1 MHPTISVIH
10 NMKDYLLRTPS
21 YVPGSGILLD
31 HHEFF
36 HFKALSD
43 VKNPQAEAFTLA
55 HSNAHLIT
63 LCNAIRWL
71 AVCHE
76 HLGTCEPAQFL
87 HLRDIEFQRFTL
99 Q

>member
-1 MHPTISVIH
+1 MAVCEFSGTQ
-10 NMKDYLLRTPS
+10 DYLLRTPW

-55 HSNAHLIT
+55 HSNAQLIT

-71 AVCHE
+71 ARHRIPEVHPPVSRSS
-76 HLGTCEPAQFL
+76 GSAS
-87 HLRDIEFQRFTL
+87 IS
-99 Q
+99 